1 VRLLQQACDPTRVVI
16 DLLPPRLLPFDVIA
30 RVAETQPALL
40 CLGAVVPGGVPLGS
54 AHLWV
59 RRPRPALRPA
69 LVRIRLIGV
78 GEARLP
84 TGQPTTPSSRSR
96 DR

>member
-1 VRLLQQACDPTRVVI
+1 MKRWMLGLLAVLFSATCVAAQQQPPTPVTPHAGEI
-16 DLLPPRLLPFDVIA
+16 PW
-30 RVAETQPALL
+30 
-40 CLGAVVPGGVPLGS
+40 GV

-69 LVRIRLIGV
+69 LLRIRLIGV